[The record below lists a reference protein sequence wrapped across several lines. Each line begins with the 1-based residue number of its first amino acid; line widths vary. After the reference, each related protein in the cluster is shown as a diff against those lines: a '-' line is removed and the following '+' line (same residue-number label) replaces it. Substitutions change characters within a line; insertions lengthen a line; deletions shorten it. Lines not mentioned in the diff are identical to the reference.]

1 MNRACVRLAPRV
13 LVLGGTGEARS
24 LAALLVGEGRS
35 VVSSLAGRVSS
46 PALPAGEVRT
56 GGFGG
61 VDGLASY
68 LAAEGIRAV
77 VDATHPFA
85 ANITLHAAQAAAASG
100 VPLLRLQR
108 PGWSAHELAPTFHW
122 VDSMGAAR
130 AAAERHRRPFLTT
143 GRQQL
148 GEFAAWHDRYVLAR
162 VVDPPDWQVP
172 TAWEVLRARGPY
184 TYASE
189 RELMQ
194 TRRVDVLLTKD
205 SSLVYVLG
213 LFASG
218 YELTKFGRNLANSF
232 ANITPLVVAGLCYLV
247 ITLPL
252 TYLVRRMEIQQRKA
266 TR

>member
-1 MNRACVRLAPRV
+1 MNRAGVRLAPRV

-194 TRRVDVLLTKD
+194 NRRVDVLLTKD
-205 SSLVYVLG
+205 SGGALTEAKLRA
-213 LFASG
+213 ASD
-218 YELTKFGRNLANSF
+218 LD
-232 ANITPLVVAGLCYLV
+232 VDV
-247 ITLPL
+247 IV
-252 TYLVRRMEIQQRKA
+252 VRRPALPEGLPVVDTVEAAHEWLSSSRLGGVAEKE
-266 TR
+266 